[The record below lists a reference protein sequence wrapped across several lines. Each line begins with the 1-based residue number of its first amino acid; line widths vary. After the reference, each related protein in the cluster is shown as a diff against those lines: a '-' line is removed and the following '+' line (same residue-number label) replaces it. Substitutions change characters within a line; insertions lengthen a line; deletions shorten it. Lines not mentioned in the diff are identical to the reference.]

1 MNNMKKNVIVICIDG
16 CRTDR
21 AQKSK
26 IFTGYLPGTV
36 FFQQSITYAPYTN
49 SSMFATFSGSY
60 GNRNGCYS
68 YWHSY
73 KFKNEKFKTLTHYL
87 QDQNYYT
94 HADIASKLAIPL
106 QNFDVCD
113 IYDEMKANLAERHKN
128 VLEDMK
134 KINDDDKPFFL
145 YLHYESIHT
154 GIMNEVL
161 KVYNNFSDEFFEN
174 SKKNN
179 NRYDNL
185 FRNAEIYLEELLDHI
200 KKLELLK
207 NTIVMIISDHG
218 ISTGEKFGEN
228 SYGVFCYDYTIKT
241 FCTLI
246 SSEFKNKIIT
256 QQVRHVDFLPTLL
269 DHIQIKKDTNFEE
282 FDGESLIPLIFGK
295 FMEEKIAYT
304 ETGNPLAL
312 RTRFKDSVMFIG
324 WYMNKTNKINK
335 IPLGDP
341 YRQYLNYYLGWGN
354 YANKTYKTDKKAII
368 LAKSV
373 EKQSKIYRNQLKEC
387 QKSLNNKYII
397 F

>member
-1 MNNMKKNVIVICIDG
+1 MKKNVIVICIDG

-60 GNRNGCYS
+60 GNRNGCS
-68 YWHSY
+68 TYWHSY

-113 IYDEMKANLAERHKN
+113 IYDEMKTNLAERHKN

-218 ISTGEKFGEN
+218 TSTGEKFGEN

-304 ETGNPLAL
+304 ETGNPLD
-312 RTRFKDSVMFIG
+312 KEKPP
-324 WYMNKTNKINK
+324 KTPN
-335 IPLGDP
+335 
-341 YRQYLNYYLGWGN
+341 
-354 YANKTYKTDKKAII
+354 T
-368 LAKSV
+368 KSV
-373 EKQSKIYRNQLKEC
+373 RTSKWKLIFNEYNGKKELYNLIDDPNETQNLIDKGLEIEKKLWSELLI
-387 QKSLNNKYII
+387 LNNPNS
-397 F
+397 

>member
-60 GNRNGCYS
+60 GNRNGCS
-68 YWHSY
+68 TYWHSY

-113 IYDEMKANLAERHKN
+113 IYDEMKTNLAERHKN

-218 ISTGEKFGEN
+218 TSTGEKFGEN

-304 ETGNPLAL
+304 ETGNPL
-312 RTRFKDSVMFIG
+312 
-324 WYMNKTNKINK
+324 
-335 IPLGDP
+335 
-341 YRQYLNYYLGWGN
+341 
-354 YANKTYKTDKKAII
+354 DKKKPPKTPNT
-368 LAKSV
+368 KSV
-373 EKQSKIYRNQLKEC
+373 RTSKWKLIFNEYNGKKELYNLIDDPNETQNLIDKGLEIEKKLWSELLI
-387 QKSLNNKYII
+387 LNNPNS
-397 F
+397 

>member
-128 VLEDMK
+128 ILENMK
-134 KINDDDKPFFL
+134 KNNNDGKPFFL
-145 YLHYESIHT
+145 YLP
-154 GIMNEVL
+154 
-161 KVYNNFSDEFFEN
+161 
-174 SKKNN
+174 
-179 NRYDNL
+179 
-185 FRNAEIYLEELLDHI
+185 IY
-200 KKLELLK
+200 
-207 NTIVMIISDHG
+207 
-218 ISTGEKFGEN
+218 
-228 SYGVFCYDYTIKT
+228 Y
-241 FCTLI
+241 
-246 SSEFKNKIIT
+246 
-256 QQVRHVDFLPTLL
+256 
-269 DHIQIKKDTNFEE
+269 
-282 FDGESLIPLIFGK
+282 
-295 FMEEKIAYT
+295 
-304 ETGNPLAL
+304 
-312 RTRFKDSVMFIG
+312 
-324 WYMNKTNKINK
+324 
-335 IPLGDP
+335 
-341 YRQYLNYYLGWGN
+341 QYLFLT
-354 YANKTYKTDKKAII
+354 K
-368 LAKSV
+368 L
-373 EKQSKIYRNQLKEC
+373 
-387 QKSLNNKYII
+387 
-397 F
+397 